1 MNGVGRC
8 NMQNHT
14 GNAGAESKAEIE
26 ALTPEEPQ
34 TKVTEEFD
42 DILDIIGSQGRFQKF
57 LLYVVVC
64 PITAIQP
71 FLTLNAIFMLF
82 TPEHWCHVPG
92 RDNYTDLETWKIRT
106 IPLDPTRLQD
116 AHGHPKYSQCSMYG
130 EDGEPEACK
139 WGWEFD
145 TTDYLS
151 TLPGDF
157 AWVCDNSA
165 IPTNAFT
172 ASAIGNAVGTIVFGH
187 FADKYGRKPIFF
199 LTITINIVFRIV
211 SLLHPSNVKFFYLC
225 QFIIGTAFPVMFI
238 APSMIAAEICDYVKD
253 ETNYY
258 PSSVQSMG
266 LRLHLDDLGDRM
278 CGLPLVAWLCSD
290 WYLIGLSTS
299 VPAIAIYIY
308 LWYLPESPRWL
319 LSIGK
324 HEQASKSSN
333 NKSEDT
339 SVAELNSMLRKLVA
353 KQNRKKEAKNIGV
366 WTLFSRARL
375 ARNTVSM
382 NVLVYYGITLNTTN
396 MPGNQFVNFFLLSI
410 IELPSGWAGGVLAD
424 KLGRR
429 WVQVVFFLVCMISCV
444 GATFVIHI
452 ITLELIAVVLAKF
465 AITLTFLV
473 VYLQGAE
480 IFPTQLRYTG
490 SGFAST
496 IGAIAGIFAPI
507 IAQLSIHHLSYPYW
521 IMGMLCIIGLVV
533 SAFLPETL
541 NQNLPETIDDANKF
555 GKGVKFWSTRS
566 KSITSTL
573 GSLRTS
579 RRSTAGQG
587 ENALDPP
594 IVVQPD

>member
-1 MNGVGRC
+1 
-8 NMQNHT
+8 
-14 GNAGAESKAEIE
+14 
-26 ALTPEEPQ
+26 
-34 TKVTEEFD
+34 
-42 DILDIIGSQGRFQKF
+42 
-57 LLYVVVC
+57 
-64 PITAIQP
+64 
-71 FLTLNAIFMLF
+71 MLF

-92 RDNYTDLETWKIRT
+92 RDNYTDIETWKIRT

-116 AHGHPKYSQCSMYG
+116 AHGHPKYSQCTMYG
-130 EDGEPEACK
+130 ESGEPEACK

-145 TTDYLS
+145 KTDYLS

-211 SLLHPSNVKFFYLC
+211 SLLHPANVEFFYLC
-225 QFIIGTAFPVMFI
+225 QFILGTAFPVMFI
-238 APSMIAAEICDYVKD
+238 APSMIAAEICDKEYRAWVYAC
-253 ETNYY
+253 TWMIW
-258 PSSVQSMG
+258 VIG
-266 LRLHLDDLGDRM
+266 M

-299 VPAIAIYIY
+299 VPAIAVYIY

-324 HEQASKSSN
+324 HEQASKILYKIAETN

-339 SVAELNSMLRKLVA
+339 SEAELNSMLRKLVA
-353 KQNRKKEAKNIGV
+353 KQNRKKESKNIGV

-375 ARNTVSM
+375 ARNTVLLTISWSM
-382 NVLVYYGITLNTTN
+382 NVVVYYGITLNTTN

-429 WVQVVFFLVCMISCV
+429 WTQVIFFLACMMSCV
-444 GATFVIHI
+444 GATFVIHL

-480 IFPTQLRYTG
+480 IFPTQLRSTG

-496 IGAIAGIFAPI
+496 IGAVAGIFAPI
-507 IAQLSIHHLSYPYW
+507 IAQLSVHHLSYPYW
-521 IMGMLCIIGLVV
+521 IMGMLCFIGLFV

-555 GKGVKFWSTRS
+555 GKGVKFWSVFPRPRS
-566 KSITSTL
+566 KSITSTI
-573 GSLRTS
+573 SALRTP

-587 ENALDPP
+587 EYALDPP
-594 IVVQPD
+594 IIVQPD